1 MRQLRAAIL
10 CLGLWL
16 PAMALASVQNAPVE
30 VDAGFRMAP
39 LTPRIELLE
48 DPAGRLGIADVQ
60 ASTQFH
66 PAPPE
71 GLKIGFSKSAWWA
84 KVTLHNGGADDRQ
97 VVLRQVYPLVDYVT
111 LWSPANDG
119 QWRVV
124 RTGDELDFDT
134 REYAHRDFLF
144 TLDLPAGAT
153 RTYYLRFASS
163 GPIDIAL
170 ELYEPRTL
178 LGTLDR
184 EQLAFGAYFGGFL
197 VLVLYNFF
205 IFLVVRDRAFF
216 YYLLYAT
223 SYGLYFSV
231 YNGLSFQFLWPHNP
245 SWGNTSLLVL
255 LCSTLLFGLQF
266 TRKFLDTGVN
276 SPRLDK
282 AAIGLQLLAAAGLAA
297 SFLLS
302 YARLIEPIAL
312 LTVLVTVMI
321 LCLGTKGLVSGYKPA
336 RYFMIAWVLLLLGV
350 LMNMLKNFGVL
361 PHNMLTANGLQVG
374 SLCEMV
380 LLSLAL
386 ASRVSEM
393 QRQSRT
399 DALTKLFNRRFF
411 DERVAFEFERA
422 QRYHTPLSLL
432 VADIDHFKEFNDK
445 HGHAR
450 GDEALKAVARQLL
463 EGVRS
468 QDVVCR
474 YGGEE
479 FALILPGTDAEQAM
493 VVAESLRYAVEHAKG
508 GMPAGVTISVGVAST
523 TDGGIHGVS
532 ELFRAADSAL
542 YSAKAAGRNRVVRY
556 ASAVP
561 SAQTASA

>member
-1 MRQLRAAIL
+1 MRMLRAAAL
-10 CLGLWL
+10 CISLWL
-16 PAMALASVQNAPVE
+16 PAAFASVPAGTVE
-30 VDAGFRMAP
+30 VDADFRSMP
-39 LTPRIELLE
+39 LTPHIELLE
-48 DPAGRLGIADVQ
+48 DPSGKMDFAAVQ
-60 ASTQFH
+60 ASKEFV

-71 GLKIGFSKSAWWA
+71 GPKIGFSKSAWWA
-84 KVTLHNGGADDRQ
+84 RVTIANRDTTERDL
-97 VVLRQVYPLVDYVT
+97 VVRQVYPLMDYLS
-111 LWSPANDG
+111 LWTPLPNGSWHAVN
-119 QWRVV
+119 
-124 RTGDELDFDT
+124 TGDRMDFGT

-144 TLDLPAGAT
+144 SLELPPNGT
-153 RTYYLRFASS
+153 RTYYLRYASS
-163 GPIDIAL
+163 GPIDISL

-178 LGTLDR
+178 LGMLGS

-231 YNGLSFQFLWPHNP
+231 YNGLSFQYLWPHHP
-245 SWGNTSLLVL
+245 AWGNTSLLVM

-266 TRKFLDTGVN
+266 TRKFLETGVN
-276 SPRLDK
+276 QPRLDK
-282 AAIGLQLLAAAGLAA
+282 VAIGLQLLSGVGLVA
-297 SFLLS
+297 SFFGS
-302 YARLIEPIAL
+302 YATLIEPIAL
-312 LTVLVTVMI
+312 LTMLVTITI
-321 LCLGTKGLVSGYKPA
+321 LALGTMGLVDGYRPA
-336 RYFMIAWVLLLLGV
+336 RYFMIAWGLLLAGV
-350 LMNMLKNFGVL
+350 IMNMLKNFGLL
-361 PHNMLTANGLQVG
+361 PHNLATANGLQIG

-411 DERVAFEFERA
+411 DERVAFEFDRA
-422 QRYHTPLSLL
+422 QRYHSQVSLL
-432 VADIDHFKEFNDK
+432 VADIDHFKQFNDK
-445 HGHAR
+445 HGHTR
-450 GDEALKAVARQLL
+450 GDDALKAVAKQLL

-508 GMPAGVTISVGVAST
+508 SMPAGVTISVGVAST
-523 TDGGIHGVS
+523 TDGGVQGVA

-542 YSAKAAGRNRVVRY
+542 YTAKAAGRNRVVRY
-556 ASAVP
+556 AG
-561 SAQTASA
+561 TAAEAATAA